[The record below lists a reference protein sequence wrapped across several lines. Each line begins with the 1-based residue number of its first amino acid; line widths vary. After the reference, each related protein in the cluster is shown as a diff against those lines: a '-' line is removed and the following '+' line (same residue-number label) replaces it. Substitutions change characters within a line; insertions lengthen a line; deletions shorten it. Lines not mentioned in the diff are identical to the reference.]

1 LLLGACPMDD
11 DDDDDDGAE
20 SANDDDGDDGAE
32 SADDDDGGS
41 TEGGSTEGGTTD
53 DGGSSED
60 ESTGAATHTIEGV
73 VKRTSPLARGEDGI
87 GTLYVGAF
95 AECDHMG
102 QVVGFFALPDADMSV
117 DGSEVPFTIQNIT
130 LETVYLAS
138 FLDDDLNADQA
149 GPLPDAGDPVL
160 ADDVEDGELTCVEVN
175 VATGSTGVVVELNM
189 LED

>member
-1 LLLGACPMDD
+1 MLLGACPM

-32 SADDDDGGS
+32 SADDDDGSS
-41 TEGGSTEGGTTD
+41 TEGGSTED
-53 DGGSSED
+53 DGSSEG
-60 ESTGAATHTIEGV
+60 EATSETTGAATHTIEGV

-95 AECDHMG
+95 AECDHTG

-160 ADDVEDGELTCVEVN
+160 ADDVEDGELTCVTVD